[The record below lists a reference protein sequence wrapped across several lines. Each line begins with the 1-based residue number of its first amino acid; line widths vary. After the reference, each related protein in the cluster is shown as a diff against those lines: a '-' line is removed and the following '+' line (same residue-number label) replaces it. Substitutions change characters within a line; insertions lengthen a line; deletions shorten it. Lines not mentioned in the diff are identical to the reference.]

1 MGVARQASL
10 LFTIVLGLA
19 SCDEQ
24 SSGAA
29 GTITAAEALDTAPFT
44 ALEIRAY
51 PDESA
56 DFDVANLPVSAPS
69 ARLSVFLAIV
79 SFPYGYDV
87 VHDSN
92 PQDHRRWR
100 MTAWL
105 SRTGGA
111 DRPEPGAPLCSVP
124 FTVDGCDS
132 GRCGIVDHVNCTLR

>member
-1 MGVARQASL
+1 MG
-10 LFTIVLGLA
+10 VLGLT

-24 SSGAA
+24 STGAA
-29 GTITAAEALDTAPFT
+29 GTITTAEALDTAPFT

-51 PDESA
+51 PDDAA
-56 DFDVANLPVSAPS
+56 DFDANNLPTNP
-69 ARLSVFLAIV
+69 RLSVFLAIV

-87 VHDSN
+87 VQDAN

-105 SRTGGA
+105 SKAGGA

-124 FTVDGCDS
+124 FNVEGCES